1 MADGETVHARL
12 VELVVTEISTVPVDP
27 FTGDTVMV
35 EFPRP
40 PTLGVKS
47 VGSADIA
54 KPGRT
59 LI

>member
-1 MADGETVHARL
+1 MADGEAVHARL
-12 VELVVTEISTVPVDP
+12 VELVVTEISTVPVNP
-27 FTGDTVMV
+27 FTGDTVIV

-40 PTLGVKS
+40 PTLGVTR

-54 KPGRT
+54 KLGRT